1 MVVGWNPV
9 SDPAA
14 VVAPGRLLHAL
25 EDEHVGVVDTGQ
37 QVPGPR
43 VVVPIQ
49 FQNFTLKQKKIKN

>member
-25 EDEHVGVVDTGQ
+25 EDQHVGVVDTGQ
-37 QVPGPR
+37 KVPGPC
-43 VVVPIQ
+43 VIVAIQ
-49 FQNFTLKQKKIKN
+49 FQNFTLKQKKI